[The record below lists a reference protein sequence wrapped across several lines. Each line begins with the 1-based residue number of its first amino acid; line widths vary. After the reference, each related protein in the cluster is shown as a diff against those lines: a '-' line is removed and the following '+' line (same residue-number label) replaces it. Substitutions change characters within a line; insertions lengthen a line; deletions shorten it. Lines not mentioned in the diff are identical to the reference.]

1 VLEQLFINN
10 VKPKLVPG
18 FENLYLDECGQP
30 YQKEGDCF
38 VELIISSTST
48 YDRVSVFVDG
58 KKIRYH
64 IHVLMAITFL
74 DLDLTLRGVKSDSLQ
89 VDHKDGN
96 KRNNSLINLEVVTKR
111 ENYDRA
117 LKAGRYSKNGYAS
130 KGSAKKSLR
139 KFSKEDVA
147 QIKQLRSA
155 GFSYRKIAEK
165 FNCNHL
171 AIYQIIKGITYQDL
185 S

>member
-1 VLEQLFINN
+1 MNN

-18 FENLYLDECGQP
+18 FENLCLDELGQP

-38 VELIISSTST
+38 VKLTISSTST
-48 YDRVSVFVDG
+48 YDRVSVSVDG

-64 IHVLMAITFL
+64 VHVLMAITFL
-74 DLDLTLRGVKSDSLQ
+74 DLDLTLHGIKSDSLQ

-96 KRNNSLINLEVVTKR
+96 KRNNSLSNLEVVTKK

-139 KFSKEDVA
+139 RFSEEDVA
-147 QIKQLRSA
+147 LIKQLRSA
-155 GFSYRKIAEK
+155 GLSYRKIAEK
-165 FNCNHL
+165 FGCNHL
-171 AIYQIIKGITYQDL
+171 AVYQIIKGSTYQDL